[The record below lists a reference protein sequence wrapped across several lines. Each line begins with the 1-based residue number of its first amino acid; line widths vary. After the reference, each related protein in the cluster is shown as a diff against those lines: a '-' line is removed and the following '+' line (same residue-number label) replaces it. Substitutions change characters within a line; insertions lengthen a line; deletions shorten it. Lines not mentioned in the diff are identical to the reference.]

1 MANGVSDGENAN
13 GYVTREQLATML
25 WRYAGEPASNYSL
38 GAYTD
43 ADSVSSW
50 AETAM
55 RWAVE
60 NGIITGVTDSTLEPQ
75 GTATRAQCAAML
87 MRLVEGDF

>member
-25 WRYAGEPASNYSL
+25 WRYAGEPESSASL

-43 ADSVSSW
+43 ADSVSDW

-55 RWAVE
+55 RWAIDE
-60 NGIITGVTDSTLEPQ
+60 GIITGMTDTTLVPQ
-75 GTATRAQCAAML
+75 GTATRAQVAE
-87 MRLVEGDF
+87 RLRTRLEQ